1 MYFTCEGRYHRISMF
16 HLKFL
21 AHLVGKIKMNMPYFL
36 LRSLIKMSSKVRA
49 RPKTPPHCIFH
60 RGLIKMLIINH
71 LRKLNTTWENL
82 LFWGY
87 FDKQGPSKLKSKK
100 GKKQKNDETL
110 EEISQLVI
118 RSTKRKQKGLFS
130 EWEDTS
136 KTSLF

>member
-1 MYFTCEGRYHRISMF
+1 M
-16 HLKFL
+16 
-21 AHLVGKIKMNMPYFL
+21 
-36 LRSLIKMSSKVRA
+36 
-49 RPKTPPHCIFH
+49 
-60 RGLIKMLIINH
+60 
-71 LRKLNTTWENL
+71 RKLNTTWENL

-130 EWEDTS
+130 E
-136 KTSLF
+136 